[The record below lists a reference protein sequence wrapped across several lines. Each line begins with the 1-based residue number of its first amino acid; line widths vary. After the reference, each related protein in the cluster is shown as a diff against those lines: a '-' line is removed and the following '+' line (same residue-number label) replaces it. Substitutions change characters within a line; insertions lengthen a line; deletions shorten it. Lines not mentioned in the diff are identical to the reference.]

1 MMEWL
6 NIISNTDCMIHD
18 IYIKDSS
25 LVVNIRLWDRTIK
38 QLKFLNYYIFKE
50 YRSID
55 EEIGDVKIQTNSL
68 MLDELKQN
76 ILNGDGTP
84 DEIDDVK
91 SILFYN
97 AWNDRIILEVLAES
111 IEFE

>member
-1 MMEWL
+1 MKWL
-6 NIISNTDCMIHD
+6 NIISNTDSVIHD
-18 IYIKDSS
+18 ICITDSS
-25 LVVNIRLWDRTIK
+25 LIVNIRLWDHTIK
-38 QLKFLNYYIFKE
+38 HLKFLNYYIFKE
-50 YRSID
+50 QRSIG

-76 ILNGDGTP
+76 ILNGDGTT
-84 DEIDDVK
+84 DEIAGVK

-97 AWNDRIILEVLAES
+97 AWNDRIILEILTET